1 MAQSQPEKRDPTPS
15 TRRKT
20 SGPPKPLLASEALM
34 EDLASPLSKREL
46 DVLRLIVEG
55 KTSVEAARILH
66 LSPRS
71 VETYRSRVMQKLDLR
86 DLPALVKYA
95 IRRGITTLE

>member
-1 MAQSQPEKRDPTPS
+1 
-15 TRRKT
+15 
-20 SGPPKPLLASEALM
+20 
-34 EDLASPLSKREL
+34 
-46 DVLRLIVEG
+46 
-55 KTSVEAARILH
+55 
-66 LSPRS
+66 